1 MHPITIIIFSSILV
15 QFTSAVMAV
24 RLVWVTRKRGAWL
37 LISLAIMLM
46 MLRRVVSLTMVM
58 SGAEVETPAY
68 TFEIVG
74 LLTSILLLAGIYR
87 IRPMFTAIVRSEE
100 ELRAMN
106 EKLAALSHEQ
116 ARDITRR
123 IELEQ
128 ERERLIAELQEA
140 LASIKTLKGMLP
152 ICSSCKKVRD
162 DNGYWNQIEAYV
174 SEHTEAEFTHGI
186 CPECAKKLYPKHYK
200 DR

>member
-1 MHPITIIIFSSILV
+1 
-15 QFTSAVMAV
+15 MAA
-24 RLVWVTRKRGAWL
+24 RLVWVTRRRGAWL
-37 LISLAIMLM
+37 LISLAITLM
-46 MLRRVVSLTMVM
+46 MLRRVVSLVMVM
-58 SGAEVETPAY
+58 SGATIVTPAY
-68 TFEIVG
+68 SFELVG
-74 LLTSILLLAGIYR
+74 LLTSILLLAGIYL

-106 EKLAALSHEQ
+106 EKLAALAREQ

-140 LASIKTLKGMLP
+140 LSGIRTLKGMLP
-152 ICSSCKKVRD
+152 ICSSCKKIRD
-162 DNGYWNQIEAYV
+162 DKGYWNQIEAYV